1 MRIARVSTL
10 LFVAMVFFGANA
22 LRAEDVPQE
31 YRDCVRKG
39 LEWLIA
45 GQDSNGDL
53 RRGGQLYV
61 QAMAAAALGLLGLR
75 RRRA

>member
-10 LFVAMVFFGANA
+10 LFVAMVFFGASA

-39 LEWLIA
+39 LE
-45 GQDSNGDL
+45 
-53 RRGGQLYV
+53 
-61 QAMAAAALGLLGLR
+61 
-75 RRRA
+75 

>member
-10 LFVAMVFFGANA
+10 LFVAMVFFGASA

-39 LEWLIA
+39 LEWLVQQQFRDGHWEA
-45 GQDSNGDL
+45 NGQYPIS
-53 RRGGQLYV
+53 
-61 QAMAAAALGLLGLR
+61 MTALSGMSLLM
-75 RRRA
+75 